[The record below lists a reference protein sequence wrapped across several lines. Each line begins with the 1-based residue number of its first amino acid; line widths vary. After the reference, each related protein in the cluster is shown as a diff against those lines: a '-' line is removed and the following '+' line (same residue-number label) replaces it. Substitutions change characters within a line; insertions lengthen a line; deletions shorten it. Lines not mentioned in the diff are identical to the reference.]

1 MTDEITDVVVD
12 ETVTP
17 DDGTVLTNAQVAV
30 EPNSDEP
37 NAGEQGETAD
47 EPTGEPVVAGEGD
60 VPETYEDFTLPEGMA
75 MDEANLE
82 AATGVFKDLNLT
94 QVQAQKLVDLQTSMT
109 SDLVDQQ
116 AEAFSQL
123 KNTWLDDA
131 QKDKEIGGDKF
142 DENVAVAQ
150 KAMAVY
156 GTDEFTKLM
165 NDYGV
170 GNNPEMLR
178 FLYRA
183 GKPLMDDNP
192 GNGGVVHEEKSR
204 KDIMYST
211 K

>member
-1 MTDEITDVVVD
+1 
-12 ETVTP
+12 
-17 DDGTVLTNAQVAV
+17 
-30 EPNSDEP
+30 
-37 NAGEQGETAD
+37 
-47 EPTGEPVVAGEGD
+47 
-60 VPETYEDFTLPEGMA
+60 
-75 MDEANLE
+75 
-82 AATGVFKDLNLT
+82 
-94 QVQAQKLVDLQTSMT
+94 MT
-109 SDLVDQQ
+109 SDLVDEQ

-123 KNTWLDDA
+123 KSTWLDDA

-156 GTDEFTKLM
+156 GTEGFTKLM
-165 NDYGV
+165 NDYGF

-183 GKPLMDDNP
+183 GKPVMDDNP